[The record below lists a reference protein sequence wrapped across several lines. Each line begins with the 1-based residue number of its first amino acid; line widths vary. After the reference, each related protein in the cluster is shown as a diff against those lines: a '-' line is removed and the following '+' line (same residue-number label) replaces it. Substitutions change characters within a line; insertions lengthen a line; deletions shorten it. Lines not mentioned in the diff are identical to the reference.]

1 VLGPEKTWKSHLD
14 ESTSA
19 GEKVFA
25 VILQLLSF
33 RIISGDYRV
42 EEKSFPFGELC
53 VRASY
58 RRSVAKCLRFGSGSV
73 DINEGEGEDR

>member
-1 VLGPEKTWKSHLD
+1 VLWPEKTWKSHLD

-42 EEKSFPFGELC
+42 EEKFSLPFSDC
-53 VRASY
+53 VIRPIAAPWQSACVLGPDQSTFIM
-58 RRSVAKCLRFGSGSV
+58 RH
-73 DINEGEGEDR
+73 